1 MSRML
6 CALLFLSILPN
17 AAYAAEDDKL
27 KVLDYPELHVT
38 PSASQRLKRLAKN
51 ERSDRLKNH
60 SSMMLSPI
68 ATLIAT
74 FQATDSPQVSD
85 DPDNVDQNEL
95 STQVGM
101 AVGGGWL
108 LTNLLLATSYDPYSS
123 GYKEVK
129 KMKSE
134 THRDRL
140 ARERFAEEALYK
152 PAKLGTRLLWFSVIT
167 NFAAS
172 AYLMGYADAD
182 AKLAAGISAAVALG
196 PIFFPYTWIE
206 SANQHRLY
214 KKKIYGPVASLT
226 FLRDGS
232 QNRNLQPGL
241 GLRYSF

>member
-1 MSRML
+1 
-6 CALLFLSILPN
+6 
-17 AAYAAEDDKL
+17 
-27 KVLDYPELHVT
+27 
-38 PSASQRLKRLAKN
+38 
-51 ERSDRLKNH
+51 
-60 SSMMLSPI
+60 
-68 ATLIAT
+68 
-74 FQATDSPQVSD
+74 
-85 DPDNVDQNEL
+85 
-95 STQVGM
+95 
-101 AVGGGWL
+101 